1 MLADKATAKRVIQK
15 YTRDNDEEILETTYQ
30 YAVDY
35 IVRPP
40 YPTRDG
46 ILEALKQTTHPK
58 AKTTNPD
65 DFLDTSLVKSLEDTG
80 VFQQIGLRAR

>member
-80 VFQQIGLRAR
+80 FFQQIGLRAR